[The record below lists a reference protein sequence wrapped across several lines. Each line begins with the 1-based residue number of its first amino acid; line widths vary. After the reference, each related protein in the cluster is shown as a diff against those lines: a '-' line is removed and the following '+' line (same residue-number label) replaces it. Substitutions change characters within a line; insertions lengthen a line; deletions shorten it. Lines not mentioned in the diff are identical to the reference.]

1 MVSSMGGEVV
11 HARLLAIGL
20 IVVTGL
26 SACLSASAIAEQPPY
41 VLGPGDVVEVV
52 VFGNPEVS
60 RTVTVRPDGMISLP
74 LVGEVE
80 AAGLTP
86 EQLREKITPLIA
98 AFVRQPRVTVIVRE
112 FRRIRVSVLGQVSH
126 PGVFELSQGAAV
138 LDALAAAAGLT
149 PDAGLGEAR
158 IIRGSDP
165 PTIID
170 LEQLLLQGNLSFNL
184 PLESGDTLFVLDDS
198 SARVYVLGQVTH
210 PGVVPLRGALTAL
223 QALTISGGPTTRAL
237 LSNAQV
243 IRRGSPSPVAPQTV
257 PVNTTVVARQEGP
270 PIKVMPVDLAKVIL
284 DGDIARDILLRRGD
298 ILYVPENPWALDNIN
313 VLLGVAGNVAYLL
326 RR

>member
-1 MVSSMGGEVV
+1 
-11 HARLLAIGL
+11 
-20 IVVTGL
+20 
-26 SACLSASAIAEQPPY
+26 
-41 VLGPGDVVEVV
+41 
-52 VFGNPEVS
+52 
-60 RTVTVRPDGMISLP
+60 MISLP
-74 LVGEVE
+74 LVGEIE

-86 EQLREKITPLIA
+86 EQLRQKVTALIA

-112 FRRIRVSVLGQVSH
+112 FRRIRVAVLGQVSH

-158 IIRGSDP
+158 IIRGTDP
-165 PTIID
+165 PIVID
-170 LEQLLLQGNLSFNL
+170 LERLLLQGNLSFNL
-184 PLESGDTLFVLDDS
+184 PLEAGDALVVLDDA
-198 SARVYVLGQVTH
+198 SARVYVLGQVAR

-223 QALTISGGPTTRAL
+223 QALAMSGGPTSRAL

-243 IRRGSPSPVAPQTV
+243 IRRGIPVPVAPQTI

-284 DGDIARDILLRRGD
+284 EGDVARDILLRRGD
-298 ILYVPENPWALDNIN
+298 ILYVPENPWALENIN

>member
-1 MVSSMGGEVV
+1 MR
-11 HARLLAIGL
+11 ARLLAIGL

-26 SACLSASAIAEQPPY
+26 SASFPASAVAEQPPY
-41 VLGPGDVVEVV
+41 ILGPADVIEVV
-52 VFGNPEVS
+52 VFGSPEVS

-74 LVGEVE
+74 LVGEIE

-86 EQLREKITPLIA
+86 EQLRQKVTTLVA

-112 FRRIRVSVLGQVSH
+112 FRRIKVAVLGQVTH

-149 PDAGLGEAR
+149 SDAGLGEAR

-165 PTIID
+165 PVVID
-170 LEQLLLQGNLSFNL
+170 LERLLLQGNLSFNL
-184 PLESGDTLFVLDDS
+184 PLESGDALFVLDDA
-198 SARVYVLGQVTH
+198 SARVYVLGQVTR

-223 QALTISGGPTTRAL
+223 QALTLSGGPTTRAL

-243 IRRGSPSPVAPQTV
+243 IRRGSPSAVASQTV

-270 PIKVMPVDLAKVIL
+270 PIKVVPVDLAKVLL
-284 DGDIARDILLRRGD
+284 DGDVARDILLRRGD
-298 ILYVPENPWALDNIN
+298 ILYVPENPWALDNIS
-313 VLLGVAGNVAYLL
+313 VLLGVAGNVAFLL

>member
-1 MVSSMGGEVV
+1 MVNSMGGEVV
-11 HARLLAIGL
+11 PARLLAIGL

-26 SACLSASAIAEQPPY
+26 SACFSGSAIAEQPPY
-41 VLGPGDVVEVV
+41 VLGPADVVEIV

-86 EQLREKITPLIA
+86 EQLRQKITTLVA

-158 IIRGSDP
+158 LIRGTDP
-165 PTIID
+165 PIAID
-170 LEQLLLQGNLSFNL
+170 LEGLLLQGNLSFNL
-184 PLESGDTLFVLDDS
+184 PLETGDALVVLDDA
-198 SARVYVLGQVTH
+198 SARVYVLGQVSR

-223 QALTISGGPTTRAL
+223 QALTMSGGPTSRAL
-237 LSNAQV
+237 LNNAQV
-243 IRRGSPSPVAPQTV
+243 IRRGRPGAATPQTI

-270 PIKVMPVDLAKVIL
+270 PIKVLPVDLAKVIL
-284 DGDIARDILLRRGD
+284 EGDVARDILLQRGD
-298 ILYVPENPWALDNIN
+298 ILYVPENPWALDNIS
-313 VLLGVAGNVAYLL
+313 VLLGVAGNVAFLL

>member
-1 MVSSMGGEVV
+1 MR
-11 HARLLAIGL
+11 ARLLAIGL

-26 SACLSASAIAEQPPY
+26 SASFPAAAVAEQPPY
-41 VLGPGDVVEVV
+41 VLGPADVVEVV

-74 LVGEVE
+74 LVGEIE

-86 EQLREKITPLIA
+86 EQLRQKVTALIA

-112 FRRIRVSVLGQVSH
+112 FRRIRVAVLGQVSH

-158 IIRGSDP
+158 IIRGTDP
-165 PTIID
+165 PIVID
-170 LEQLLLQGNLSFNL
+170 LERLLLQGNLSFNL
-184 PLESGDTLFVLDDS
+184 PLEAGDALVVLDDA
-198 SARVYVLGQVTH
+198 SARVYVLGQVAR

-223 QALTISGGPTTRAL
+223 QALAMSGGPTSRAL

-243 IRRGSPSPVAPQTV
+243 IRRGIPVPVAPQTI

-284 DGDIARDILLRRGD
+284 EGDVARDILLRRGD

>member
-1 MVSSMGGEVV
+1 MVSSVGGEFVRT
-11 HARLLAIGL
+11 RLFAIGL
-20 IVVTGL
+20 IIITGL
-26 SACLSASAIAEQPPY
+26 SASFPVPAVAEQPPY
-41 VLGPGDVVEVV
+41 ILGPADVVEVV

-74 LVGEVE
+74 LVGEIE

-86 EQLREKITPLIA
+86 EQLRQKVTALIA

-112 FRRIRVSVLGQVSH
+112 FRRIRVAVLGQVSH

-158 IIRGSDP
+158 IIRGTDP
-165 PTIID
+165 PIVID
-170 LEQLLLQGNLSFNL
+170 LERLLLQGNLSFNL
-184 PLESGDTLFVLDDS
+184 PLEAGDALVVLDDA
-198 SARVYVLGQVTH
+198 SARVYVLGQVAR

-223 QALTISGGPTTRAL
+223 QALAMSGGPTSRAL

-243 IRRGSPSPVAPQTV
+243 IRRGIPVPVAPQTI

-284 DGDIARDILLRRGD
+284 EGDVARDILLRRGD